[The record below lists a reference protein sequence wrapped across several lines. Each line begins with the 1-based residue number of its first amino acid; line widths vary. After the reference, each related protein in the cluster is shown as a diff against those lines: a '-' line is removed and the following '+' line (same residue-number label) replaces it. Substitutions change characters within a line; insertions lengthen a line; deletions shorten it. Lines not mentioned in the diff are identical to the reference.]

1 MSAHRYQ
8 SSFNGITFNR
18 QLRID
23 GATLYE
29 SLYLPD
35 SQQRLDP
42 VYAESDIR
50 LETLDLT
57 RVTVEDFREMRQ
69 FLEGAEANESFEGVL
84 IATGRGTI
92 HAISPGDLEA
102 KTQAMRAAFS
112 PALVRIAAVA
122 TDPVGSL
129 PFDYSVDVT
138 GAVAPAINKYS
149 RRRLYARP
157 AIGRPV
163 IVGRMRE
170 GLSRRFMFQLISFD
184 PKAYSQTEH
193 QEGLTLAGEVVANA
207 GDFYTYPKI
216 RITFTGA
223 GNAALTITNLTT
235 GQVFV
240 LDATTAAN
248 GEVWVLDTRS
258 SKMYRLSDSS
268 NRYSKRISGYMS
280 QLYMPAGNSTWA
292 VTNTGGIGSVRLDYR
307 DAWA

>member
-18 QLRID
+18 QLRVD
-23 GATLYE
+23 GAPLYE
-29 SLYLPD
+29 QLFGPD
-35 SQQRLDP
+35 DAQRLDP
-42 VYAESDIR
+42 VYAESDYR
-50 LETLDLT
+50 LESLDLT
-57 RVTVEDFREMRQ
+57 RVTVEDFRELRQ

-92 HAISPGDLEA
+92 HAITPGDLEA

-112 PALVRIAAVA
+112 PALVRIAAIA
-122 TDPVGSL
+122 TDPIGSL
-129 PFDYSVDVT
+129 PFDFKVDVP
-138 GAVAPAINKYS
+138 GAVAPAKYAS
-149 RRRLYARP
+149 SARRLYCRP

-170 GLSRRFMFQLISFD
+170 GLSRRFLFQLISFD
-184 PKAYSQTEH
+184 PKVYSQTEH
-193 QEGLTLAGEVVANA
+193 QEGLTLAGEVLANA

-223 GNAALTITNLTT
+223 GNAALTITNTTT

-240 LDATTAAN
+240 IDATTTAN
-248 GEVWVLDTRS
+248 GQVWILDTRS
-258 SKMYRLSDSS
+258 SRIYRLSDGL
-268 NRYSKRISGYMS
+268 NRYSARVSGYLS
-280 QLYMPAGNSTWA
+280 QLFMPAGNSTWT
-292 VTNTGGIGSVRLDYR
+292 VTNTGGIGSVRFDYR